1 MKLSSYSW
9 GIVGATAF
17 AAWGLWALKKRWDT
31 PKIENVEKVKQPIG
45 NTAIQHKPLST
56 KPDRTTPIADLQPS
70 QKIPKELQ
78 HDTATEGEF
87 TTQNSKKPQQQP
99 KTDPKKAT
107 VASKKTEKT
116 ETTTKKQEKPETKPT
131 TTTTTSKKS
140 ETKKESK
147 KENEKNETKN
157 QSKNQSKN
165 ESKNETKKQNN
176 NNNQQNQQKNQ
187 KSKDSEEK
195 Q

>member
-87 TTQNSKKPQQQP
+87 TTQNSKKPQRQQQAQNL
-99 KTDPKKAT
+99 KPKKNR
-107 VASKKTEKT
+107 
-116 ETTTKKQEKPETKPT
+116 
-131 TTTTTSKKS
+131 
-140 ETKKESK
+140 K

-157 QSKNQSKN
+157 QSKNQ
-165 ESKNETKKQNN
+165 
-176 NNNQQNQQKNQ
+176 
-187 KSKDSEEK
+187 
-195 Q
+195 